1 MTQEGTT
8 MDWITRLQ
16 NSVDHIEN
24 HLLDDLSIE
33 EVAETAFVSSFHYQ
47 RIFSLLTGMTIG
59 EYIRK
64 RRLAMAG
71 QEITCSGDKVIDIA
85 LKYGYDSPESFSKA
99 FTRFHGISPAAARN
113 PGSSL
118 KSFSPL
124 VLKIT
129 IEGGLTMEYRI
140 ENKQD
145 FRVLV
150 MSRMFT
156 AETSSAEIPKFWNE
170 FFSKGCNKVA
180 CGRFGICCPPEK
192 GSRQFKYGIGNY
204 LNETSANQSDVPAG
218 FEILD
223 IPAGIWAV
231 FPCVGPMPDSI
242 QNLWKRI
249 YSEWLPTS
257 GYEIVPGYDIEM
269 YTEGNVDSSDYKSEI
284 WLPVKKK

>member
-1 MTQEGTT
+1 
-8 MDWITRLQ
+8 MDWIARLQ
-16 NSVDHIEN
+16 SSIDYIEN

-64 RRLAMAG
+64 RRLAKAG
-71 QEITCSGDKVIDIA
+71 QEITGSDGKVIDVA

-99 FTRFHGISPAAARN
+99 FTRFHGISPAIARQ

-129 IEGGLTMEYRI
+129 IEGGLTMDYRI
-140 ENKQD
+140 ESKND
-145 FRVLV
+145 FKVLA
-150 MSRMFT
+150 MSRIFT
-156 AETSSAEIPKFWNE
+156 AETSTAEIPKFWSE
-170 FFSKGCNKVA
+170 FFQKGFNKIS

-192 GSRQFKYGIGNY
+192 GSKQFKYSIGNY
-204 LNETSANQSDVPAG
+204 LNESSVKPA
-218 FEILD
+218 EIPDSFDILE
-223 IPAGIWAV
+223 IPAGTWAV

-242 QNLWKRI
+242 QSLWKRI

-257 GYEIVPGYDIEM
+257 GYEIVPGFDVEM
-269 YTEGNVDSSDYKSEI
+269 YTAGNVDSADYKSEI
-284 WLPVKKK
+284 WLPVRKKQP

>member
-1 MTQEGTT
+1 

-231 FPCVGPMPDSI
+231 FLCVGPMPDSI

>member
-1 MTQEGTT
+1 

-16 NSVDHIEN
+16 NSIDHIEK

-64 RRLAMAG
+64 RRLAKAG
-71 QEITCSGDKVIDIA
+71 QQIAASDGKVIDIA

-99 FTRFHGISPAAARN
+99 FTRFHGISPAAARMA
-113 PGSSL
+113 GSNL

-129 IEGGLTMEYRI
+129 IEGGLTMDYRI
-140 ENKQD
+140 ENKQS
-145 FRVLV
+145 FKVLV
-150 MSRMFT
+150 ISRIFS
-156 AETSSAEIPKFWNE
+156 AETSSAEIPKFWDE
-170 FFSKGCNKVA
+170 FFRKGFNKVS

-192 GSRQFKYGIGNY
+192 GSKEFRYSIGNY
-204 LNETSANQSDVPAG
+204 LNESSVKQAEIPAG

-223 IPAGIWAV
+223 IPAGTWAV

-242 QNLWKRI
+242 QNLWKQI
-249 YSEWLPTS
+249 YSQWLPTS
-257 GYEIVPGYDIEM
+257 GYEIVPGYDIEH
-269 YTEGNVDSSDYKSEI
+269 YSAGDVASPDYKSEI
-284 WLPVKKK
+284 WLPVRKKH

>member
-231 FPCVGPMPDSI
+231 FLCVGPMPDSI

>member
-1 MTQEGTT
+1 
-8 MDWITRLQ
+8 MDWIKRLQ
-16 NSVDHIEN
+16 NSIDHIEN
-24 HLLDDLSIE
+24 HLLEDLSIE

-47 RIFSLLTGMTIG
+47 RIFSLLTGITIG

-64 RRLAMAG
+64 RRLARAG
-71 QEITCSGDKVIDIA
+71 QEIAGSDDKVIDIA
-85 LKYGYDSPESFSKA
+85 LKHGYDSPESFSKA
-99 FTRFHGISPAAARN
+99 FTRFHGISPAVARS

-129 IEGGLTMEYRI
+129 IEGGLTMDYRI
-140 ENKQD
+140 ENKQE
-145 FRVLV
+145 FKVLV

-156 AETSSAEIPKFWNE
+156 AESSSAEIPKFWNE
-170 FFSKGCNKVA
+170 FFGKGCDRVA

-192 GSRQFKYGIGNY
+192 VSRQFKYSIGSY
-204 LNETSANQSDVPAG
+204 LNETSVDPSDLPSG

-223 IPAGIWAV
+223 IPAGTWAV
-231 FPCVGPMPDSI
+231 FPCVGPMPESI

-257 GYEIVPGYDIEM
+257 GYEIVAGFDVEM
-269 YTEGNVDSSDYKSEI
+269 YTRGDVDSADYKSEI

>member
-1 MTQEGTT
+1 

-16 NSVDHIEN
+16 NSVDHIEK

-47 RIFSLLTGMTIG
+47 RIFSLLTGMSIG
-59 EYIRK
+59 EYVRK
-64 RRLAMAG
+64 RRLAKAG
-71 QEITCSGDKVIDIA
+71 QEIACSADKVIDVA

-99 FTRFHGISPAAARN
+99 FTRFHGISPSAARA

-118 KSFSPL
+118 KSFSPF

-129 IEGGLTMEYRI
+129 IEGGLTMDYRI
-140 ENKQD
+140 ENKQE
-145 FRVLV
+145 FKVLV

-170 FFSKGCNKVA
+170 FFSKGHNKIA
-180 CGRFGICCPPEK
+180 CGRFGVCCPPEK
-192 GSRQFKYGIGNY
+192 GNRQFKYSIGSY
-204 LNETSANQSDVPAG
+204 LNETSIKQSDVPSG

-223 IPAGIWAV
+223 IPAGTWAV

-242 QNLWKRI
+242 QRLWKRV

-269 YTEGNVDSSDYKSEI
+269 YTEGDVASADYKSEI
-284 WLPVKKK
+284 WLPVRKK

>member
-64 RRLAMAG
+64 RRLARAG
-71 QEITCSGDKVIDIA
+71 QEIACSGDKVIDIA

-99 FTRFHGISPAAARN
+99 FTRFHGISPAAARA

-140 ENKQD
+140 ENKQE
-145 FRVLV
+145 FKVLA

-204 LNETSANQSDVPAG
+204 LNETSADQSDVPAG

-223 IPAGIWAV
+223 ISAGTWAV

-242 QNLWKRI
+242 QGLWKRI

-269 YTEGNVDSSDYKSEI
+269 YTEGDVDSSGYKSEI

>member
-1 MTQEGTT
+1 

-33 EVAETAFVSSFHYQ
+33 EVADAAFVSSFHYQ

-64 RRLAMAG
+64 RRLARAG
-71 QEITCSGDKVIDIA
+71 QEISGSDGKVIDIA
-85 LKYGYDSPESFSKA
+85 MKYGYESPESFSKA
-99 FTRFHGISPAAARN
+99 FTRFHGISPAAART

-129 IEGGLTMEYRI
+129 IEGGLTMDYRI
-140 ENKQD
+140 ENKQE
-145 FRVLV
+145 FTVLTK
-150 MSRMFT
+150 SRMFT
-156 AETSSAEIPKFWNE
+156 AETSSAEIPKFWKE
-170 FFSKGCNKVA
+170 FFTIGYNKVS

-192 GSRQFKYGIGNY
+192 GSKQFRYSIGNY
-204 LNETSANQSDVPAG
+204 LHESSVKPSEIPAD
-218 FEILD
+218 FDTID
-223 IPAGIWAV
+223 IPAGTWAV
-231 FPCVGPMPDSI
+231 FPCVGPMPYSI

-257 GYEIVPGYDIEM
+257 GYEIVPGFDMEM
-269 YTEGNVDSSDYKSEI
+269 YTAGNVDSADYKSEI
-284 WLPVKKK
+284 WLPVKRKP

>member
-1 MTQEGTT
+1 
-8 MDWITRLQ
+8 MDWIARLQ
-16 NSVDHIEN
+16 NSVEHIEK
-24 HLLDDLSIE
+24 HLLDELSIE

-64 RRLAMAG
+64 RRLARAG
-71 QEITCSGDKVIDIA
+71 QEIACSDDKVIDIA

-99 FTRFHGISPAAARN
+99 FTRFHGISPTSARA
-113 PGSSL
+113 PGSNL

-140 ENKQD
+140 ENKQG
-145 FRVLV
+145 FKVLA

-156 AETSSAEIPKFWNE
+156 AETSSTEIPKFWNE

-204 LNETSANQSDVPAG
+204 LNETSADQSDVPAG

-231 FPCVGPMPDSI
+231 FPCIGPMPDSI

-269 YTEGNVDSSDYKSEI
+269 YTAGNVDSSSYKSEI

>member
-64 RRLAMAG
+64 RRLARAG

-204 LNETSANQSDVPAG
+204 LNETSADQSDVPAG